1 MSRLSP
7 WGGVLVGRRRW
18 VVGRTV
24 STAIAAA
31 LLLSADHSTAEPW
44 GGSRS
49 RSSLLAGPS
58 LHETGRVAEI
68 PLAYALWRID
78 RAPARAAVTV
88 PSDPVV
94 RPRIAAAER
103 SHAGSL
109 SASIIAHELEKPV
122 AALQDCRIEVARR
135 QQQTWNA
142 IAAGRVTLH
151 FMILPAGTV
160 TRVDVAPIDPLD
172 LHVLDCVKRTMAGWT
187 FARPRDGPVA
197 VAAPFAFR

>member
-1 MSRLSP
+1 
-7 WGGVLVGRRRW
+7 
-18 VVGRTV
+18 V
-24 STAIAAA
+24 SIAIAAA
-31 LLLSADHSTAEPW
+31 ILLSAARSGAEPW
-44 GGSRS
+44 GVSRP

-58 LHETGRVAEI
+58 LRETGRVADI
-68 PLAYALWRID
+68 PLAYASWRVD
-78 RAPARAAVTV
+78 RAPDRAAARV

-94 RPRIAAAER
+94 RPRTAGSER
-103 SHAGSL
+103 ARAGSL

-151 FMILPAGTV
+151 FIILPAGTV
-160 TRVDVAPIDPLD
+160 AHADVVPIDPLD
-172 LHVLDCVKRTMAGWT
+172 LHVLDCVKREMVAWT
-187 FARPRDGPVA
+187 FARPHGGAVA